1 MGKRALGGLDG
12 VEKVKNGFLH
22 GREVNWVRYDPNRI
36 TIEDM
41 VRALEDA
48 GTYRGTVDDDG

>member
-1 MGKRALGGLDG
+1 M
-12 VEKVKNGFLH
+12 EKVKNGFLH

-41 VRALEDA
+41 VRALKDT
-48 GTYRGTVDDDG
+48 GTYRGTVEGDDG